1 MNIFAVLLLLTHVSI
16 ILVSRVPQ
24 DINKKI
30 RQMITDDGYPFEEY
44 DLKTQDGYF
53 LKIHRIP
60 SGNGEKIN
68 RIQENKPIA
77 YLVHALLQSS
87 IDWVSTGQ
95 NVSLAYLLADKGF
108 DVWLGNNRGTIFSQK
123 HQTYSTTSSS
133 FWNFSWH
140 ESGVI
145 DMPETIDFIL
155 NQTGKSELFLV
166 CYSQACTE
174 LVVMGSLKPEYNKK
188 ITLALNMAPPVFFG
202 HSKGLGW
209 LIIRTLDHL
218 ISRNHDNVAN
228 HFGLTV
234 TPSMVYIY
242 TLLFKDRRSAFR
254 IIGLIKN
261 IFGID
266 SNGVDLE
273 VLKKE
278 VSYIPGGC
286 STKQFL
292 HYNFGRNHPGTFRQY
307 DYGKSENMKI
317 YNSTIPP
324 DYPLEKV
331 TIPIAIFQ
339 GLQDFLVSPKDIE
352 TLVRKLPNV
361 VYRKKFKKF
370 NHLSFTITRGIRT
383 LVYEKIADLFMNYG
397 RIKTCHK

>member
-1 MNIFAVLLLLTHVSI
+1 MKVLIVLQLLTHVSI
-16 ILVSRVPQ
+16 ILVSSVPQ
-24 DINKKI
+24 NLNKKI

-44 DLKTQDGYF
+44 NLKTQDGYF

-60 SGNGEKIN
+60 GGNGEKIN
-68 RIQENKPIA
+68 KIQRNKPIA
-77 YLVHALLQSS
+77 YLAHALTQSS
-87 IDWVSTGQ
+87 IDWVSTGR

-123 HQTYSTTSSS
+123 HQTYSTMSSS

-155 NQTGKSELFLV
+155 NRTGKSELFLV
-166 CYSQACTE
+166 CYSQSCTQ

-209 LIIRTLDHL
+209 LILRTLDRF
-218 ISRNHDNVAN
+218 IS
-228 HFGLTV
+228 
-234 TPSMVYIY
+234 
-242 TLLFKDRRSAFR
+242 
-254 IIGLIKN
+254 
-261 IFGID
+261 
-266 SNGVDLE
+266 E
-273 VLKKE
+273 VLKRE
-278 VSYIPGGC
+278 ALYIPGGC
-286 STKQFL
+286 SSKQFM
-292 HYNFGRNHPGTFRQY
+292 HYNFGKNAPGTFRQY
-307 DYGKSENMKI
+307 DYGKSENMRI

-331 TIPIAIFQ
+331 TVPIAIFQ
-339 GLQDFLVSPKDIE
+339 GLQDFLVSPEDVDM
-352 TLVRKLPNV
+352 LVEKLPNV

-370 NHLSFTITRGIRT
+370 NHLSFTITKGLRT
-383 LVYEKIADLFMNYG
+383 LVYEKIADLFISYRMN
-397 RIKTCHK
+397 KTFN